1 VKHEMLNNN
10 INELL
15 AASNDTH
22 QISQN
27 SFLMIKKITTSLSFL
42 AILSLLL
49 PLHLSAQK
57 FENLAPTPPM
67 GWNSWNTFQTNINE
81 QLVKGIADVMVSS
94 GMKDAGYTYL
104 VLDDG
109 WMAMERDPKTG
120 DLVPDPKKFP
130 NGLKPVIDYVHS
142 KGLKFGLYNCAGT
155 KTCAGYPGTRGYEYQ
170 DARFY
175 ASLGTDYLKF
185 DWCNT
190 EGINAKEAY
199 TTMSKALK
207 AAGRPIVFSLCEWG
221 DHQPWRW
228 AEPIGQLW
236 RTTGD
241 ITAQF
246 DAIKDY
252 GNWHANGV
260 MTIVDLQ
267 DTLRRYAGP
276 NHWNDPDMLE
286 VGNGLTPAQN
296 RSHFSLWS
304 ILAAPL
310 IAGNDLRSMTEE
322 TRSVLTNKDVI
333 AVNQDVLGIQGFRY
347 TNKDSVQTWFK
358 PLADGDWAICIV
370 NRSSVSKPIE
380 FNWQAEN
387 VTDTIFNKNLDS
399 KSITYKLRD
408 LWSHKDVGNTK
419 KPLKA
424 TIQPYDVLMLRLT
437 K

>member
-1 VKHEMLNNN
+1 MLNNN

-109 WMAMERDPKTG
+109 WMAMERNAKTG

-304 ILAAPL
+304 ILAASL

-347 TNKDSVQTWFK
+347 TNKDSVQTWIK